1 MKVIKTNEKIK
12 LNSIE
17 IKNTS
22 QTRYVHNSGSHFFDV
37 ILYGNKKMLNIM
49 S

>member
-22 QTRYVHNSGSHFFDV
+22 QSKAVHNSGSRFFDV
-37 ILYGNKKMLNIM
+37 IVW